1 MQMRAAAASGSSER
15 SFRFHRS
22 VSRMVCA
29 PSVTSMLIGTVFS
42 GRALGAEG
50 ERGWVFR
57 G

>member
-1 MQMRAAAASGSSER
+1 LQMRAAAASGSSER